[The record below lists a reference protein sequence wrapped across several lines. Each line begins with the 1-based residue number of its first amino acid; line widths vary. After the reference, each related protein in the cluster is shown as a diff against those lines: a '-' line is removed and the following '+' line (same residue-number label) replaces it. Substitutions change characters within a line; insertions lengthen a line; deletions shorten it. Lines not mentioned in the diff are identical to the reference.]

1 MKPMLRNNPLPHA
14 DVLGRRDPL
23 LRHRSVDEPELMD
36 DPACDPVALDNTYR
50 LFGVINPF
58 VASWRPVYRRY
69 VRPALR
75 AAAREGRP
83 GTVLDIGCGGG
94 DVARAIARW
103 AARDGLDVRITGIDP
118 DARATRWAAAH
129 DRGVGATY

>member
-14 DVLGRRDPL
+14 DVLRRRDPL

-50 LFGVINPF
+50 LFGVINPL

-75 AAAREGRP
+75 AAAREGRQDA
-83 GTVLDIGCGGG
+83 TS
-94 DVARAIARW
+94 
-103 AARDGLDVRITGIDP
+103 GLITP
-118 DARATRWAAAH
+118 NKR
-129 DRGVGATY
+129 